1 MIGSLSCFKG
11 VAAGDAAGRSLSVT
25 DLNLAGGAHIVRSV
39 MNAVFNVAG
48 YAQFG
53 FTFTI

>member
-11 VAAGDAAGRSLSVT
+11 VAAGVAAGRSLSVT

-39 MNAVFNVAG
+39 VNAVTYIAC
-48 YAQFG
+48 YAKLS
-53 FTFTI
+53 FTFTV

>member
-11 VAAGDAAGRSLSVT
+11 VAAGVAAGRSLSVT

>member
-1 MIGSLSCFKG
+1 MIGSLSCFTG
-11 VAAGDAAGRSLSVT
+11 VAAGVVAGRGFAVT
-25 DLNLAGGAHIVRSV
+25 YANFAGGAHIVRSV